1 MDVISTIH
9 RYLGETLLLVA
20 LIGVILALVALAR
33 RREMERAE
41 RVFGIIYAGLLDLQA
56 LLGVIQFIWLMTLG
70 ATNLVTSTFILHPI
84 LMVLAVIVVHVSRI
98 WRDNPPPTRH
108 YAQLVAYGLSLIL
121 IFVGRMLAWVRNEPG
136 STIASAMGPLTPTT

>member
-1 MDVISTIH
+1 LLPKWKPSTRRKNVDVISTIH

-56 LLGVIQFIWLMTLG
+56 LLGGGTPRSETSAGDKLMFRLHKRG
-70 ATNLVTSTFILHPI
+70 A
-84 LMVLAVIVVHVSRI
+84 
-98 WRDNPPPTRH
+98 
-108 YAQLVAYGLSLIL
+108 
-121 IFVGRMLAWVRNEPG
+121 
-136 STIASAMGPLTPTT
+136 